1 MHNFTAKIHN
11 FVTFFV
17 FLHPEKN
24 TAMFK
29 YLKEKKQKLLRF
41 LFGSFSFTA
50 LMFAFQAC
58 YGVPG
63 HQMKA
68 VIQGRVSD
76 AETNQPIE
84 GLMVASELLDF
95 VDTTD
100 HNGVFSATEVRYMY
114 DREYFQFTVRDIDST
129 ENGQYE
135 TLDTTVYGADLTQ
148 PLQLKVKKVS
158 DAQ

>member
-1 MHNFTAKIHN
+1 
-11 FVTFFV
+11 
-17 FLHPEKN
+17 
-24 TAMFK
+24 MFK

-63 HQMKA
+63 HQMEA

-100 HNGVFSATEVRYMY
+100 HDGVFSATEVRYMY

-148 PLQLKVKKVS
+148 PLQFKVKKVS

>member
-1 MHNFTAKIHN
+1 
-11 FVTFFV
+11 
-17 FLHPEKN
+17 
-24 TAMFK
+24 MFK

-58 YGVPG
+58 YGMPERTIE
-63 HQMKA
+63 A
-68 VIQGRVSD
+68 TIQGRVTD
-76 AETNQPIE
+76 METNEPIE
-84 GLMVASELLDF
+84 GLEVTSSVVGLI
-95 VDTTD
+95 DTTD
-100 HNGVFSATEVRYMY
+100 QNG
-114 DREYFQFTVRDIDST
+114 QFADPLGRRAFYEWDNCYIKVTDIDST

-135 TLDTTVYGADLTQ
+135 TLDTVLPAMDLTQ

>member
-1 MHNFTAKIHN
+1 
-11 FVTFFV
+11 
-17 FLHPEKN
+17 
-24 TAMFK
+24 MFK

-41 LFGSFSFTA
+41 LFGTFSFTA

-58 YGVPG
+58 YGMPG
-63 HQMKA
+63 NQMEA
-68 VIQGRVSD
+68 IIQGRVSD
-76 AETNQPIE
+76 METNEPVE
-84 GLMVASELLDF
+84 GLMVFSERLGF

-100 HNGVFSATEVRYMY
+100 QNGVFSDTELRYMY

-135 TLDTTVYGADLTQ
+135 TLDTMVYGVDLTQ
-148 PLQLKVKKVS
+148 PLQFKVKKVS

>member
-1 MHNFTAKIHN
+1 
-11 FVTFFV
+11 
-17 FLHPEKN
+17 
-24 TAMFK
+24 MFK

-63 HQMKA
+63 HQMEA

-84 GLMVASELLDF
+84 GLMVAYELLDF

-100 HNGVFSATEVRYMY
+100 HNGNFSDSEKRYLY
-114 DREYFQFTVRDIDST
+114 DMQEFRFSVTDIDST

-135 TLDTTVYGADLTQ
+135 TLDTMVYGSDLTR
-148 PLQLKVKKVS
+148 PLQFKVKKVS

>member
-1 MHNFTAKIHN
+1 
-11 FVTFFV
+11 
-17 FLHPEKN
+17 
-24 TAMFK
+24 MFK

-41 LFGSFSFTA
+41 LFGTFSFTA

-58 YGVPG
+58 YGMPG
-63 HQMKA
+63 NQMEA
-68 VIQGRVSD
+68 IIQGRVSD
-76 AETNQPIE
+76 METNEPVE
-84 GLMVASELLDF
+84 GLMVFSERLGF

-100 HNGVFSATEVRYMY
+100 QNGVFSATEVRYMY

-135 TLDTTVYGADLTQ
+135 TLDTMIYGVDLTQ

>member
-1 MHNFTAKIHN
+1 
-11 FVTFFV
+11 
-17 FLHPEKN
+17 
-24 TAMFK
+24 MFK

-58 YGVPG
+58 YGMPG
-63 HQMKA
+63 KMEA
-68 VIQGRVSD
+68 IIQGRVTD
-76 AETNQPIE
+76 METNEPIE
-84 GLMVASELLDF
+84 GLLVVSDRLGF

-100 HNGVFSATEVRYMY
+100 HNGGFSASEKLYMY

>member
-1 MHNFTAKIHN
+1 
-11 FVTFFV
+11 
-17 FLHPEKN
+17 
-24 TAMFK
+24 MFK
-29 YLKEKKQKLLRF
+29 NLKEKKQKLLRF

-58 YGVPG
+58 YGMPG
-63 HQMKA
+63 NQMEA
-68 VIQGRVSD
+68 IIQGRVSD

-100 HNGVFSATEVRYMY
+100 HNGVFSAMEKRYLY
-114 DREYFQFTVRDIDST
+114 DMEEFRFTVTDIDST
-129 ENGQYE
+129 EHGLYE
-135 TLDTTVYGADLTQ
+135 TLDTMVYGSDLTQ
-148 PLQLKVKKVS
+148 PLQFKVKKVS

>member
-1 MHNFTAKIHN
+1 
-11 FVTFFV
+11 
-17 FLHPEKN
+17 
-24 TAMFK
+24 MFK

-58 YGVPG
+58 YGMPG
-63 HQMKA
+63 NQMEA
-68 VIQGRVSD
+68 VINGRVSD
-76 AETNQPIE
+76 VETNEPVE
-84 GLMVASELLDF
+84 GLMVVSEEVSF

-100 HNGVFSATEVRYMY
+100 HNGAFACLEKRYLN
-114 DREYFQFTVRDIDST
+114 EYVKYQFTVTDIDST

-135 TLDTTVYGADLTQ
+135 TLDTVIYGADLAQ

>member
-1 MHNFTAKIHN
+1 
-11 FVTFFV
+11 
-17 FLHPEKN
+17 
-24 TAMFK
+24 MFK

-41 LFGSFSFTA
+41 LFGTFSFTA

-58 YGVPG
+58 YGMPG
-63 HQMKA
+63 NQMEA
-68 VIQGRVSD
+68 IIQGRVSD
-76 AETNQPIE
+76 METNEPVE
-84 GLMVASELLDF
+84 GLMVFSERLGF

-100 HNGVFSATEVRYMY
+100 QNGVFSATEVSYMY

-135 TLDTTVYGADLTQ
+135 TLDTMIYGVDLTQ

>member
-1 MHNFTAKIHN
+1 
-11 FVTFFV
+11 
-17 FLHPEKN
+17 
-24 TAMFK
+24 MFK

-58 YGVPG
+58 YGMPG
-63 HQMKA
+63 NQMEA

-76 AETNQPIE
+76 VETNEPVE
-84 GLMVASELLDF
+84 GLMVVSEEVCF

-100 HNGVFSATEVRYMY
+100 HNGNFFDSEKRYLYDMQEFRFSVT
-114 DREYFQFTVRDIDST
+114 DIDST

-135 TLDTTVYGADLTQ
+135 TLDTMVYGSDLTQ
-148 PLQLKVKKVS
+148 PLQFKVKKVS

>member
-1 MHNFTAKIHN
+1 
-11 FVTFFV
+11 
-17 FLHPEKN
+17 
-24 TAMFK
+24 MFK

-41 LFGSFSFTA
+41 LFGTFSFTA

-58 YGVPG
+58 YGMPG
-63 HQMKA
+63 NQMEA
-68 VIQGRVSD
+68 IIQGRVSD
-76 AETNQPIE
+76 METNEPIE
-84 GLMVASELLDF
+84 GLLVFSERLGF

-100 HNGVFSATEVRYMY
+100 HNGVFSALEVRYMY

-135 TLDTTVYGADLTQ
+135 TLDTMVYGVDLTQ